1 MKYFFFLLPFV
12 ALGQQDKVKHFLAG
26 SAISSATYSVV
37 YLQTHNPKK
46 AFWFGLASGIAAGVA
61 KEIYDPVF
69 DPKDLAATAA
79 GSLSV
84 SFTITLFQPSRES
97 KVLNVSL

>member
-1 MKYFFFLLPFV
+1 MRYLFLIIPLLSF
-12 ALGQQDKVKHFLAG
+12 GQQDKVKHFLAG

-46 AFWFGLASGIAAGVA
+46 AFWFGLASGIAAGIA

-79 GSLSV
+79 GSFSI
-84 SFTITLFQPSRES
+84 SFTITLFSPTSES
-97 KVLNVSL
+97 LLKPTHK

>member
-1 MKYFFFLLPFV
+1 MRYLFLIIPLLSF
-12 ALGQQDKVKHFLAG
+12 GQQDKVKHFLAG

-46 AFWFGLASGIAAGVA
+46 AFWFGLASGVAAGIA

-69 DPKDLAATAA
+69 DPKDLAATVL
-79 GSLSV
+79 G
-84 SFTITLFQPSRES
+84 SFTFTVTINLLSNQSSRYHH
-97 KVLNVSL
+97 

>member
-46 AFWFGLASGIAAGVA
+46 AFWFGLASGVVAGIA

-84 SFTITLFQPSRES
+84 SFTITLFRPTRES
-97 KVLNVSL
+97 RYHH

>member
-1 MKYFFFLLPFV
+1 MRYLFLIIPLLSF
-12 ALGQQDKVKHFLAG
+12 GQQDKVKHFLAG

-46 AFWFGLASGIAAGVA
+46 AFWFGLASGVAASIA

-69 DPKDLAATAA
+69 DKKDLAATVL
-79 GSLSV
+79 G
-84 SFTITLFQPSRES
+84 SFTFTVTINLLSNQSSRYHH
-97 KVLNVSL
+97 

>member
-1 MKYFFFLLPFV
+1 MRYLFLIIPF
-12 ALGQQDKVKHFLAG
+12 LSFGQQDKVKHFLAG
-26 SAISSATYSVV
+26 SAISSTTYSVV

-46 AFWFGLASGIAAGVA
+46 AFWFGIASGVAAGIA

-79 GSLSV
+79 GSFSV
-84 SFTITLFQPSRES
+84 SFTITLFQPNRAS
-97 KVLNVSL
+97 NSLKE